1 MGLHNGADDNV
12 GYKDLIFKDVKFVQ
26 CERIVLN
33 LEVNMAMHYV
43 LYYIVLYQK
52 G

>member
-1 MGLHNGADDNV
+1 M
-12 GYKDLIFKDVKFVQ
+12 Q

-43 LYYIVLYQK
+43 LITELAIKKDKYLGLTGSLLGHVVYVEPE
-52 G
+52 

>member
-1 MGLHNGADDNV
+1 MWLHNGADVDV
-12 GYKDLIFKDVKFVQ
+12 GYKDLIFKDIKFVQ

-33 LEVNMAMHYV
+33 LEVNMVMHYV
-43 LYYIVLYQK
+43 LYYRALYQK